1 MYIRRRKETTKS
13 DYKGF
18 NLRRDI
24 ISIFSSDLMISLLRL
39 KYLKSDLVVSFL
51 LRIKVPNNT
60 FVELFLL
67 VSLPKNYF

>member
-1 MYIRRRKETTKS
+1 
-13 DYKGF
+13 
-18 NLRRDI
+18 
-24 ISIFSSDLMISLLRL
+24 MISLMRL

-67 VSLPKNYF
+67 VSLPKN